1 MIRNRAGLPD
11 RVTSDQGQAREWY
24 RKERQLELFGEG
36 DRWYMMRNWM
46 IAGDLVEDVHQMMIS
61 HSQDGRTKCKS
72 ATPTTVDKRAWKDNA
87 YRLQLQQ
94 GEEKKDLHINKNPGV

>member
-36 DRWYMMRNWM
+36 DRWYMMRKWM
-46 IAGDLVEDVHQMMIS
+46 IAGDIVEDVHQMLIS
-61 HSQDGRTKCKS
+61 HYHDGRTKWEYD
-72 ATPTTVDKRAWKDNA
+72 TTTTGDKRTWNDN
-87 YRLQLQQ
+87 RSEKRGVGKGRVGPCSS
-94 GEEKKDLHINKNPGV
+94 GETRHQ